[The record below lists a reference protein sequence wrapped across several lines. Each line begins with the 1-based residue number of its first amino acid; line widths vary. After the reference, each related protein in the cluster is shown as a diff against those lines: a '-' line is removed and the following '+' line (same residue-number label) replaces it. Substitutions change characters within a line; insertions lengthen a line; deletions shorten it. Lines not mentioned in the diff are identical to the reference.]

1 MVPSVCRGPDPHCPF
16 ADGTQDVIFPF
27 QQSGEGGRLGIFP
40 ASCAAVHDS
49 RKLAGLRRY
58 PFFNQL
64 VSRAALHAA
73 PCRSYAVVSWPSL
86 CIAPW
91 SITASTSICLPIQV
105 GITKWVGKEEFL
117 TLLIGSHS
125 TLHSPSAIY
134 AIRKRGPYR

>member
-1 MVPSVCRGPDPHCPF
+1 MVSSVCRDPDPHSPF
-16 ADGTQDVIFPF
+16 ADGTQDVLFPF
-27 QQSGEGGRLGIFP
+27 QQSGEGGRVGFFST
-40 ASCAAVHDS
+40 SCAAVYDS
-49 RKLAGLRRY
+49 RRLAGLRRY

-73 PCRSYAVVSWPSL
+73 PRRSHAVVSWSSL

-91 SITASTSICLPIQV
+91 SITAPASICLPIQV

-134 AIRKRGPYR
+134 AIRNRGSYR